1 MFPDNWTENRIKVE
15 IDNVLKNPNNR
26 IEENVWQ
33 GKSSTGVKIR
43 VVLDQKGEVITAY
56 PIKP

>member
-33 GKSSTGVKIR
+33 GTTSTDVKIEVIYR
-43 VVLDQKGEVITAY
+43 EGKVITAY

>member
-15 IDNVLKNPNNR
+15 IDNVLKNPNNQ
-26 IEENVWQ
+26 VGDYKWQ
-33 GKSSTGVKIR
+33 GTTSTGVKIE
-43 VVLDQKGEVITAY
+43 VIYKEGKVITAY

>member
-15 IDNVLKNPNNR
+15 IDNVLKNPNNYKKGN
-26 IEENVWQ
+26 IWE
-33 GKSSTGVKIR
+33 GKSSTGVKMR
-43 VVLDQKGEVITAY
+43 VILNEKGEVITAY

>member
-15 IDNVLKNPNNR
+15 IDNVLKNPNNQVG
-26 IEENVWQ
+26 EYKWE
-33 GKSSTGVKIR
+33 GETSTGVKIR
-43 VVLDQKGEVITAY
+43 VVLDKKGEVITAY